1 MMLRRSVDWMLRKY
15 CNPQLYEA
23 ISGDLEELYDL
34 DLKAYRQRK
43 ADRRYLMNS
52 ILFLRYH
59 RLRKRQTT
67 KTQNNMSLVKNYVKV
82 SWRDLLR
89 HKTYTSINLIGL
101 VSAMTVSLMILQYV
115 VYETGFDRIHTDYDR
130 IFRVVNDRYQK
141 GELIQHGTI
150 TYPTIGPTMAK
161 DFPEIEAYTRMLFD
175 WRNYIGYKDDLHL
188 TEQVLFS
195 DEHFLSFFSFELL
208 HGDVNT
214 ALNAP
219 YQAVLTES
227 FARKLLDSHAD
238 PGELVGQNIEL
249 NGTPAK
255 VTGIV
260 KDVPAQSHLQFDML
274 ISYKTYIDMAGEGA
288 DNSWRWSDFYH
299 YVKLEREASI
309 ENLEPKLVDFGK
321 RYFKEGEV
329 SGSEEKFVL
338 QRLANAHLDVSMQYE
353 IGKVVDGRIVWTM
366 LVIAGF
372 ILLIAWINYVNLTT
386 SRVLQRAKEV
396 GVRKSIGANRSHVIY
411 QFIVETLLVNTLALV
426 ASIGLVWFLQPFFN
440 QLTSLE
446 LSPGILLFS
455 ELFGMPFPLLFTL
468 TFVAGLVVI
477 SLYPATLLAGFKAK
491 DVING
496 RYKLKGRVAWLRK
509 GLVVFQFMTAVAL
522 INDAL
527 AISDQVDYMLNKDLG
542 LNIDNTLIVYGP
554 AMTDWDSTFIPK
566 VDRFRNEVQ
575 RLRGIETVSMSNRIA
590 GDRMGRLFR
599 VRNTSNPEVNNLTL
613 NFMNVDYNFEKLYGL
628 KVLEGRGLES
638 SDHNYN
644 ADSIN
649 HLVINKTAVAYL
661 GFASITDAIGAGL
674 NFSNRDWTIIGV
686 VDDFHQLTL
695 HEKIEP
701 IALLPYLSTYN
712 RYSIKLDREPNDA
725 VLASIQEVYD
735 DIFPGNYFD
744 YFFLED
750 QYQSHYQPEIRLSY
764 ITRVFTI
771 LSIIMVILGLYGLT
785 TMTLEKKV
793 KEIGIRKVLGARLAQ
808 LLFYLTKDFA
818 LLMLIALI
826 IGVPLSI
833 YVIDLWKA
841 DFAYTARLGIGSV
854 AMACVLILVFT
865 SIPILLQIGKVAGN
879 NPVEALRD
887 E

>member
-175 WRNYIGYKDDLHL
+175 WRNYIGYNDDLHL

-195 DEHFLSFFSFELL
+195 DEHFLGFFSFELL

-214 ALNAP
+214 ALYAP

-227 FARKLLDSHAD
+227 FARRLLDLHAD
-238 PGELVGQNIEL
+238 PGEMVGQNIEL

-299 YVKLEREASI
+299 YVKLKKEASI

-338 QRLANAHLDVSMQYE
+338 QPMANAHLDVSMQYE
-353 IGKVVDGRIVWTM
+353 IGEVVDGRIVWTM

-411 QFIVETLLVNTLALV
+411 QFVVETLLVNTLALV

-440 QLTSLE
+440 QLTSLD

-522 INDAL
+522 INGAL

-575 RLRGIETVSMSNRIA
+575 LLRGIETVSMSNRIA

-599 VRNTSNPEVNNLTL
+599 VRNTSNPEANNLTL

-725 VLASIQEVYD
+725 VLVSIQEIYGD
-735 DIFPGNYFD
+735 LFPGNYFD

-841 DFAYTARLGIGSV
+841 DFAYTAQPGIGSLV
-854 AMACVLILVFT
+854 MACVLILVFT